1 MSEKIEIITIQKC
14 PNCAGT
20 HTYQL
25 FTKRTIVMLLAD
37 NDNEEKTKTITC
49 LFDCPSTGK
58 TFQARL
64 ELRMPV
70 TERISSIK
78 VQPVVDAN

>member
-1 MSEKIEIITIQKC
+1 MSEKIEIITIQEC
-14 PNCAGT
+14 PICAGT

-37 NDNEEKTKTITC
+37 NNIEEKSKTITC

-58 TFQARL
+58 TFQTRL
-64 ELRMPV
+64 ELRIPAK
-70 TERISSIK
+70 ERISSIK
-78 VQPVVDAN
+78 VQPVVNAN